1 MATALDQ
8 EWRRFIEQQ
17 HNFYDESMQSQ
28 LTTIQEPLQEDAAK
42 PPETDGD
49 SPKAPPCGPLVIS
62 TKTKCLYL
70 NAPIPIYDVFW
81 RVPTLPYWRPENG
94 VVKKQT
100 KIICASP
107 EEYEEYKAKL
117 QAMDP
122 AIYEEKVIK
131 FVDNAGYVP
140 SDQDAE
146 NAAET
151 PAEPLET
158 PSVRPYKQV
167 LSKTAAN
174 RRKLKYKNE
183 RKLTVGMCKKDV
195 LNVRRKE
202 KQGAFYNCV
211 ALTLRIKYEGVFDEG
226 QSEEEEGRSGVKTHY
241 YEFHA
246 KIFNTGKIEVP
257 GRMNSEMMELIKAEI
272 IRILSAV
279 VPFAEPLA
287 YVSCKRG
294 VLINSGFRCGFY
306 IDRDKV
312 HDILK
317 TKYGI
322 ETSYDSC
329 SYQGVKSKYYFNHE
343 LGFDANKQTGR
354 ILEGDASR
362 MKDLNMNK
370 KYSEVAF
377 MIFRTG
383 SCIIVGNCSKRVL
396 YFIYEVIKTILAKE
410 FARISLG
417 IEEPQQIKKKKA
429 RKVSIACTEEYVE
442 EHIH

>member
-1 MATALDQ
+1 MQ
-8 EWRRFIEQQ
+8 QQ

-28 LTTIQEPLQEDAAK
+28 LTTIQEQEQQPLQEEKAK
-42 PPETDGD
+42 EGESGLVPEC
-49 SPKAPPCGPLVIS
+49 SPLAIS

-81 RVPTLPYWRPENG
+81 LVPTLPYWKPENG

-107 EEYEEYKAKL
+107 EEFEAYQRRLE
-117 QAMDP
+117 AMDP
-122 AIYEEKVIK
+122 TVYEEKVIK

-140 SDQDAE
+140 SEEQTAQDMG
-146 NAAET
+146 
-151 PAEPLET
+151 EPKST
-158 PSVRPYKQV
+158 APGWTRPL

-183 RKLTVGMCKKDV
+183 RKLTIGMCKKDV

-211 ALTLRIKYEGVFDEG
+211 AMTLRIKYEGV
-226 QSEEEEGRSGVKTHY
+226 Y

-257 GRMNSEMMELIKAEI
+257 GRMNSEMMELIKQEI
-272 IRILSAV
+272 LRMLSSV
-279 VPFAEPLA
+279 IVFPEPLA

-294 VLINSGFRCGFY
+294 VLINSGFKCGF
-306 IDRDKV
+306 IVDRDKV
-312 HDILK
+312 HHILK

-343 LGFDANKQTGR
+343 LGFDPAKQTGR

-396 YFIYEVIKTILAKE
+396 YFIYEVIRGILAAE
-410 FARISLG
+410 FSQISMGL
-417 IEEPQQIKKKKA
+417 EEVVQAKKKKT
-429 RKVSIACTEEYVE
+429 RRITLACSEEYVNE
-442 EHIH
+442 MKA

>member
-1 MATALDQ
+1 M
-8 EWRRFIEQQ
+8 
-17 HNFYDESMQSQ
+17 
-28 LTTIQEPLQEDAAK
+28 
-42 PPETDGD
+42 
-49 SPKAPPCGPLVIS
+49 
-62 TKTKCLYL
+62 
-70 NAPIPIYDVFW
+70 
-81 RVPTLPYWRPENG
+81 
-94 VVKKQT
+94 
-100 KIICASP
+100 
-107 EEYEEYKAKL
+107 
-117 QAMDP
+117 
-122 AIYEEKVIK
+122 
-131 FVDNAGYVP
+131 DNAGYVP
-140 SDQDAE
+140 SEEQTAQDMG
-146 NAAET
+146 
-151 PAEPLET
+151 EPKSMAPGWT
-158 PSVRPYKQV
+158 RPL

-183 RKLTVGMCKKDV
+183 RKLTIGMCKKDV

-211 ALTLRIKYEGVFDEG
+211 AMTLRIKYEGV
-226 QSEEEEGRSGVKTHY
+226 Y

-257 GRMNSEMMELIKAEI
+257 GRMNSEMMELIKQEI
-272 IRILSAV
+272 LRMLSSV
-279 VPFAEPLA
+279 IVFPEPLA

-294 VLINSGFRCGFY
+294 VLINSGFKCGF
-306 IDRDKV
+306 IVDRDKV
-312 HDILK
+312 HHILK

-343 LGFDANKQTGR
+343 LGFDPAKQTGR

-396 YFIYEVIKTILAKE
+396 YFIYEVIRGILAAE
-410 FARISLG
+410 FSQISMGL
-417 IEEPQQIKKKKA
+417 EEVVQAKKKKT
-429 RKVSIACTEEYVE
+429 RRITLACSEDYVGE
-442 EHIH
+442 MKA

>member
-1 MATALDQ
+1 MTTQTLDQ
-8 EWRRFIEQQ
+8 EWRQFVQQQ

-28 LTTIQEPLQEDAAK
+28 LTTIQEQEQQPLQEEKAK
-42 PPETDGD
+42 EGESGLVPEC
-49 SPKAPPCGPLVIS
+49 SPLAIS

-81 RVPTLPYWRPENG
+81 LVPTLPYWKPENG

-107 EEYEEYKAKL
+107 EEFEAYQRRLE
-117 QAMDP
+117 AMDP

-140 SDQDAE
+140 SEEQTAQDMG
-146 NAAET
+146 
-151 PAEPLET
+151 EPKST
-158 PSVRPYKQV
+158 APGWTRPL

-183 RKLTVGMCKKDV
+183 RKLTIGMCKKDV

-211 ALTLRIKYEGVFDEG
+211 AMTLRIKYEGV
-226 QSEEEEGRSGVKTHY
+226 Y

-257 GRMNSEMMELIKAEI
+257 GRMNSEMMELIKQEI
-272 IRILSAV
+272 LRMLSSV
-279 VPFAEPLA
+279 IVFPEPLA

-294 VLINSGFRCGFY
+294 VLINSGFKCGF
-306 IDRDKV
+306 IVDRDKV
-312 HDILK
+312 HHILK

-343 LGFDANKQTGR
+343 LGFDPAKQTGR

-396 YFIYEVIKTILAKE
+396 YFIYEVIRGILAAE
-410 FARISLG
+410 FSQISMGL
-417 IEEPQQIKKKKA
+417 EEVVQAKKKKT
-429 RKVSIACTEEYVE
+429 RRITLACSEEYVDE
-442 EHIH
+442 MKA